1 MIECILFYLIM
12 VAQTQ
17 QNWISPFCD
26 KNVSRL
32 LRTSG
37 FNMTVLKINLTEFCI
52 FFYNFQMST
61 VTASGNELS
70 LKISIPYRG

>member
-1 MIECILFYLIM
+1 MVECILFDLNI
-12 VAQTQ
+12 VAETQ

-37 FNMTVLKINLTEFCI
+37 FNVKVFKLNLKVFCI
-52 FFYNFQMST
+52 FFYNFQMDT
-61 VTASGNELS
+61 VTASGND
-70 LKISIPYRG
+70 